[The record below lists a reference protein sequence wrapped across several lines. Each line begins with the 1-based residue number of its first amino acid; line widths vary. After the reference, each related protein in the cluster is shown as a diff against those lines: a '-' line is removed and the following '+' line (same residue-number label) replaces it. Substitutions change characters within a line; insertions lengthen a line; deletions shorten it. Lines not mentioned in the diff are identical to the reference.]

1 MKSDRERKKHVKQEL
16 ECDPSIDAVRI
27 GVEVHERIVTLTGQM
42 GSMSERRLAF
52 DAAWSAPG
60 VRDVV
65 DRLTVA

>member
-1 MKSDRERKKHVKQEL
+1 MKSDRERKKDIELEL

-52 DAAWSAPG
+52 EAA
-60 VRDVV
+60 
-65 DRLTVA
+65 